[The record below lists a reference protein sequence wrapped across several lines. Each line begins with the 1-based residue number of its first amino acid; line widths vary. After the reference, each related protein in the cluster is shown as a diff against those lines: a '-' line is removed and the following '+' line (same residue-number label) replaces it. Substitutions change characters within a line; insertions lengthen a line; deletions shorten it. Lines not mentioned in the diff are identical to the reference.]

1 MAAGLNEYFDSLRSE
16 VGEFTPRPY
25 YEPEGDSLIF
35 YARNEQS
42 YAKRINSLLTLFLS
56 SQDNSPI
63 GCEVKGVQRML
74 RIAGDFG
81 VLVHDRKLKLGF
93 FLAFA
98 LVPPPD
104 DPAFEQYEKE
114 VKQFEDVELDARAL
128 VPA

>member
-1 MAAGLNEYFDSLRSE
+1 MATGQDAYFQSLKSE
-16 VGEFTPRPY
+16 VADFTPRPY

-56 SQDNSPI
+56 SQDNSPV

-74 RIAGDFG
+74 RIAGDVG

-104 DPAFEQYEKE
+104 DPADEQYEEE
-114 VKQFEDVELDARAL
+114 VKQFEDVELDAREL
-128 VPA
+128 FPA

>member
-1 MAAGLNEYFDSLRSE
+1 MAAGLNEYFEFLRSE
-16 VGEFTPRPY
+16 VGEFTPRPH

-35 YARNEQS
+35 YGRNEQS

-56 SQDNSPI
+56 SQDNSLV

-81 VLVHDRKLKLGF
+81 VLVHDRKLRLGF

-104 DPAFEQYEKE
+104 DPAFEQYEEE
-114 VKQFEDVELDARAL
+114 VKQFEDVELDAREL

>member
-1 MAAGLNEYFDSLRSE
+1 MAAGLNEYLDFLGSE
-16 VGEFTPRPY
+16 AGEFTPRPY
-25 YEPEGDSLIF
+25 YEPAGDSLIF

-42 YAKRINSLLTLFLS
+42 YAKRINRLLTVFLS
-56 SQDNSPI
+56 FHDNSLV

-81 VLVHDRKLKLGF
+81 VLVQDRKVKLGL

-104 DPAFEQYEKE
+104 DPAFEQYEE
-114 VKQFEDVELDARAL
+114 EFKQFEDVELDPHEF